1 MARQRR
7 SRRRAGRATGEPTPR
22 RPFDGP
28 ISAVPAAGR
37 TTWPLIGL
45 GLVLGLVALVGGF
58 ALLNGPLAGTA
69 SGPADDGRGAVIVQG
84 ERGSWS
90 EITVDELDAKMA
102 AEEVTLLNVK
112 TPYVGEIEGTD
123 LYIPYDQLV
132 ARADEL
138 PADKSAELIVYCR
151 TGNQSGIAAQIL
163 VDLGYTNVVNVDGG
177 MVAWTGSGREL
188 IEVDRS

>member
-22 RPFDGP
+22 RPSDRP
-28 ISAVPAAGR
+28 TSVVAAAGR
-37 TTWPLIGL
+37 TTWPLVG
-45 GLVLGLVALVGGF
+45 LGLVALVAGF

-102 AEEVTLLNVK
+102 AEDVTLLNVK
-112 TPYVGEIEGTD
+112 TPYIGEIEGTD
-123 LYIPYDQLV
+123 RYIPYDQLE